1 MGSTDT
7 KDPSGTGDTGDARL
21 ESMVWLPGGRFRM
34 GSDMHYPEEAP
45 AHDVKVSGFWIDRTP
60 VTNRDFARFVAAT
73 GHVTLAEVPPRAEDY
88 PGALPEML
96 VAASMVF
103 TPPPGPVSL
112 RDWSQWWAWVPGA
125 QWRHPTGPAS
135 SIEGLEDHPV
145 VHVAYEDAL
154 AYARWAGKDLPTEAE
169 WEYAG
174 WGGTSGREF
183 AWGDTLVPE
192 GRYMANTFQGRF
204 PHANSAADGW
214 ERTSPVGS
222 FPANGF
228 GLFDM
233 IGNVWEWTKDWY
245 GAAHAAEDCCAENP
259 KGATLEG
266 SFDPAQPAIRIPR
279 KVLKGGSHLCA
290 EDYCRRYRPAARHAQ
305 TVDTSMSH
313 IGFRCVVRP

>member
-1 MGSTDT
+1 MAETLLSDT
-7 KDPSGTGDTGDARL
+7 RL
-21 ESMVWLPGGRFRM
+21 KGMIRLPGGPFRM
-34 GSDMHYPEEAP
+34 GSDSHYPEEAP
-45 AHDVKVSGFWIDRTP
+45 AHDVTVSGFWIDATP
-60 VTNRDFARFVAAT
+60 VTNRDFAAFVAAT

-125 QWRHPTGPAS
+125 QWRHPTGPGS
-135 SIEGLEDHPV
+135 GIEGLMDHPV

-154 AYARWAGKDLPTEAE
+154 AYAQWAGKDLPTEAE

-174 WGGTSGREF
+174 WGGGPPREY
-183 AWGDTLVPE
+183 AWGDELVPA
-192 GRYMANTFQGRF
+192 GRFMANTFQGVF
-204 PHANSAADGW
+204 PHANSCEDGW

-233 IGNVWEWTKDWY
+233 IGNVWEWTQDWY
-245 GAAHAAEDCCAENP
+245 AAGHEATDCCAENP
-259 KGATLEG
+259 RGASIEG
-266 SFDPAQPAIRIPR
+266 SYDPAQPAIRIPR

-290 EDYCRRYRPAARHAQ
+290 VDYCRRYRPAARHAQ

-313 IGFRCVVRP
+313 IGFRCVVRG